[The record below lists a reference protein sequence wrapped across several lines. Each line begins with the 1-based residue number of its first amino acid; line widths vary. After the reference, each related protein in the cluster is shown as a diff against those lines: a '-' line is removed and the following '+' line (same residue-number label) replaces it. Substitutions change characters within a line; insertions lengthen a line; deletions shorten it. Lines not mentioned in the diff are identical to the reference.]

1 MILDAVEESPSLKM
15 FGEEDVEDKSEDKL
29 VIAADNTALISEEV
43 KQVVVEEDEKQLV
56 DQNWD
61 QPLNKNSNVETS
73 EHKDAV
79 INFKLKLFIWPTNLF

>member
-56 DQNWD
+56 DQN
-61 QPLNKNSNVETS
+61 
-73 EHKDAV
+73 
-79 INFKLKLFIWPTNLF
+79 